1 MRSDDNDS
9 DNDERKAKI
18 IQLVR
23 TMRELPVPPKP
34 DPAAPLP
41 AEVLAEATA
50 RGLTDVLV
58 LGYTPEGR
66 LYTVGSGGV
75 LRTDALWMVESAR
88 MFIMTGGDDDCDAE

>member
-1 MRSDDNDS
+1 MGSDDDI
-9 DNDERKAKI
+9 ERKAQI
-18 IQLVR
+18 IQLGR
-23 TMRELPVPPKP
+23 TIKEPPMPPKP
-34 DPAAPLP
+34 DPSAPLP

-58 LGYTPEGR
+58 IGYTPEGR

-88 MFIMTGGDDDCDAE
+88 MFIMTGGDDDDAE

>member
-1 MRSDDNDS
+1 MGSDGNDN
-9 DNDERKAKI
+9 NDERKAQI
-18 IQLVR
+18 IQLGR
-23 TMRELPVPPKP
+23 TMKEPPMPPKP

-66 LYTVGSGGV
+66 LYTIGSGGV
-75 LRTDALWMVESAR
+75 LRADALWMVESAR
-88 MFIMTGGDDDCDAE
+88 MFILTGGDDDGDAE